1 MIALIKNFILLL
13 PERKRSGGDRNV
25 SVGCPN
31 HNDKVIDVSKWDW
44 SNQSSDIMHRVVNIR
59 VKSWIHCPLLI
70 IRIGARIWQFK
81 QRRTQA
87 KNSTFLG
94 MIFNEVLSKS
104 ASCICVPRAL
114 CWLDFIVDRTSE
126 THSERILQS
135 SFPWKVWWSSINVDL
150 PSALQLGP
158 RGDLILVDHKGNS
171 TTVSKTNLPFVV
183 GGGRTE
189 SPEVHTMT
197 ALGERENGILK
208 SPMVTIY
215 LTVQGRKISI
225 QSIES

>member
-1 MIALIKNFILLL
+1 MKYYQRVLLVFACL
-13 PERKRSGGDRNV
+13 V
-25 SVGCPN
+25 LCVG
-31 HNDKVIDVSKWDW
+31 STL
-44 SNQSSDIMHRVVNIR
+44 
-59 VKSWIHCPLLI
+59 SWIERPKRIRKEFFSLLFHE
-70 IRIGARIWQFK
+70 RYDEA
-81 QRRTQA
+81 
-87 KNSTFLG
+87 
-94 MIFNEVLSKS
+94 
-104 ASCICVPRAL
+104 AL
-114 CWLDFIVDRTSE
+114 ML
-126 THSERILQS
+126 
-135 SFPWKVWWSSINVDL
+135 DL

-158 RGDLILVDHKGNS
+158 GGDLILFDHKGNS